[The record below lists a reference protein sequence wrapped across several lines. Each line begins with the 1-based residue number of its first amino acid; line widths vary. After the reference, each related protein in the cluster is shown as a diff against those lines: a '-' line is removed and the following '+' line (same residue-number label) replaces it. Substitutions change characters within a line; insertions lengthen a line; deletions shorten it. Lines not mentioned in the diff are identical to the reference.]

1 MAMLK
6 ALLLAATAL
15 INVAVASTA
24 FSSGAASAVTSIHLV
39 TSVTFVSSLP
49 DAHSKTCDTTTVT
62 QVVPPTTVTV
72 TANPSTAAHSSA
84 VTSGLDKSVH
94 VSLVPVKSTTIST
107 ATLHETKTATSTTK
121 PPYNVPANSTVPVAT
136 PTLTFSHSHH
146 ANSSAVL
153 PTGTGASPGASYS
166 SPYTSPEFNAATD
179 AKNVAGI
186 VLVGGVVLAL
196 LGA

>member
-72 TANPSTAAHSSA
+72 TVNPSTAAHSSA

-94 VSLVPVKSTTIST
+94 VSLVPVKSTVCHPFC
-107 ATLHETKTATSTTK
+107 LHK
-121 PPYNVPANSTVPVAT
+121 PRCLTV
-136 PTLTFSHSHH
+136 
-146 ANSSAVL
+146 
-153 PTGTGASPGASYS
+153 
-166 SPYTSPEFNAATD
+166 D
-179 AKNVAGI
+179 
-186 VLVGGVVLAL
+186 
-196 LGA
+196 

>member
-1 MAMLK
+1 MAILK
-6 ALLLAATAL
+6 PLLLAATAL
-15 INVAVASTA
+15 INIAVASTA
-24 FSSGAASAVTSIHLV
+24 FSSGAAPAVTSVHLV
-39 TSVTFVSSLP
+39 TSVTFVSGLP

-72 TANPSTAAHSSA
+72 TAIPSTTAHSST

-94 VSLVPVKSTTIST
+94 VSLVPAKSTTIST

-121 PPYNVPANSTVPVAT
+121 PPYNVPINSTVPVST

-146 ANSSAVL
+146 ANSSIVL
-153 PTGTGASPGASYS
+153 PTGTGVSPSASYS
-166 SPYTSPEFNAATD
+166 PPYTSPEFNAATD
-179 AKNVAGI
+179 AKNVADV